1 MSIFSRFEVIVA
13 WRYLFSNRKNAFISI
28 ASFISFIGVM
38 IGVMALI
45 VVMSVMNGFRED
57 MIKRVLGINGH
68 VVIQQ
73 KYYPLVDYQFIAN
86 RLDFIPD
93 VIKVLPFVSGQAFVS
108 GLSSGGSGVLVRGIS
123 NSDFSYLQNSFSRFY
138 GNVSNDFDRGK
149 GVIIG
154 KDLARNLGISIGDK
168 INILSPYGDVT
179 PMGMG
184 IRSKSYTV
192 LGMFRMRFPDYDN
205 GMVYMSLQEAQ
216 LYFNLENA
224 VSGIE
229 VFVKDPDAIEK
240 THENI
245 VRILGNGVVVIDWQ
259 QSYQIFFSAMK
270 VESNA
275 MFVILALIV
284 LVAALNIIS
293 SLVMLVQERR
303 RDIAI
308 LRTMGARISSIMSIF
323 FMIGAFIGIAG
334 TGMGM
339 IVGIL
344 ISCNVEAIRKFFLH
358 TLGVVIFD
366 TEAYL
371 LTELPSKISWV
382 EVSWIISM
390 ALALSLLAT
399 IFPSWKASRIDPV
412 KVLRGE

>member
-259 QSYQIFFSAMK
+259 QRYQIFFSCY
-270 VESNA
+270 ES
-275 MFVILALIV
+275 
-284 LVAALNIIS
+284 
-293 SLVMLVQERR
+293 
-303 RDIAI
+303 
-308 LRTMGARISSIMSIF
+308 
-323 FMIGAFIGIAG
+323 
-334 TGMGM
+334 
-339 IVGIL
+339 
-344 ISCNVEAIRKFFLH
+344 
-358 TLGVVIFD
+358 
-366 TEAYL
+366 
-371 LTELPSKISWV
+371 
-382 EVSWIISM
+382 
-390 ALALSLLAT
+390 
-399 IFPSWKASRIDPV
+399 
-412 KVLRGE
+412 